1 MSHATAPRTPLGLVF
16 LLTLV
21 AMLMVAAGC
30 GGDDDGGESGGSSG
44 GGGGASTAKLDE
56 AQALVDR
63 AYKRPTQITQTK
75 PIDKP
80 IPAGKKVTW
89 ISCGIEVCVF
99 QGDLVKEGAGILGWD
114 VEVIATDGTPEK
126 IQNAM
131 RSAIREGTDALM
143 TTAIDKDALAGPLAE
158 AKAKDIPVVTCCS
171 LGEAGKDFLFN
182 IGSPDQGAI
191 IGEVLA
197 AKAVAHSEGE
207 ANVLY
212 ANISA
217 FQILASVRDAF
228 EAKYSELCP
237 DCEFATIDIP
247 LAALGKDA
255 PDRMVSY
262 LRSHPDVNYLVLS
275 EASALAPGLPAAL
288 QTAGLGPDKVTIIG
302 EAGNGQVWQ
311 EIQQGRI
318 EAVLPP
324 ALHSYDYGMLDAL
337 ARHFAGVPVE
347 KTEPDLWLVDKNN
360 IPNTTAPAFSP
371 VEDYKAQWAE
381 LWGKST

>member
-1 MSHATAPRTPLGLVF
+1 MSLTTERQAPRRRLVIAF
-16 LLTLV
+16 LPILV
-21 AMLMVAAGC
+21 AMLLAGAGC
-30 GGDDDGGESGGSSG
+30 GSDDDG
-44 GGGGASTAKLDE
+44 GGGGASGDDSSSAKLDE
-56 AQALVDR
+56 AQQLVDK

-80 IPAGKKVTW
+80 IPTGKKVSW

-99 QGDLVKEGAGILGWD
+99 QGKLVQEGAGILGWD
-114 VEVIATDGTPEK
+114 AKVVATDGSPEK

-131 RSAIREGTDALM
+131 LSAIRDGTDALM
-143 TTAIDKDALAGPLAE
+143 TTAIDKDALAKPLAE

-197 AKAVAHSEGE
+197 AKAVADSKGK
-207 ANVLY
+207 ADALY

-228 EAKYSELCP
+228 KAKYSELCP
-237 DCEFATIDIP
+237 DCKFATIDIP
-247 LAALGKDA
+247 LTALGKDA
-255 PDRMVSY
+255 PDRIVSY
-262 LRSHPDVNYLVLS
+262 LRSHPKVNYLVLS
-275 EASALAPGLPAAL
+275 EASALGPGLTGAL
-288 QTAGLGPDKVTIIG
+288 RAAGLGPEKVKIIG
-302 EAGNGQVWQ
+302 EAGNATTWQ
-311 EIQQGRI
+311 EIEQEKV

-347 KTEPDLWLVDKNN
+347 NTPPDVWLVDKEN
-360 IPNTTAPAFSP
+360 IPKTTEPAFSP
-371 VEDYKAQWAE
+371 SRLQGAVGQAVGQV
-381 LWGKST
+381 